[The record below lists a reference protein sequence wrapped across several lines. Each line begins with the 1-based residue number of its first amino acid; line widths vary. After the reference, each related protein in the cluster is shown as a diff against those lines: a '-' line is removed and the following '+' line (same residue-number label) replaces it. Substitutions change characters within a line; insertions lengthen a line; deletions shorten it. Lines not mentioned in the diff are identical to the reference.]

1 MVPGRSGDMD
11 NYVLMD
17 GNEVIAHGIG
27 DVTEIIKRDHEK
39 FSKVRELNL
48 FYIDRCG
55 VCTLNKVNIEVQ
67 PTDTFVVKFQNGET
81 EFFINRHFSYFE
93 GKKWTMWSADGY
105 IILDVVFHDAQMLYG
120 FLQSLNLNN
129 VVLYLDGCRVE
140 VRYVSQNVYVTY
152 EQIDF

>member
-1 MVPGRSGDMD
+1 MD

-17 GNEVIAHGIG
+17 GNEVVAQGIG
-27 DVTEIIKRDHEK
+27 NVTEIIKRDHEK

-48 FYIDRCG
+48 FYIDRSG

-67 PTDTFVVKFQNGET
+67 PTDTFMVKFHNSQPEYC
-81 EFFINRHFSYFE
+81 INRNFSYFE
-93 GKKWTMWSADGY
+93 GKKWTVLSKDGY
-105 IILDVVFHDAQMLYG
+105 VILDVVFDDAQMLYG
-120 FLQSLNLNN
+120 FLQSLNLDN
-129 VVLYLDGCRVE
+129 VSLHLDGGKAE